1 MNELSLVSDLDRF
14 DFGLEE
20 AASVLT
26 QSGNLYDVFKDAP
39 GSELNNTA
47 MQTLHQAIESMQER
61 TGVFYSTVSMES
73 STTATELKTYTLEGL
88 KEFGKSVWQA
98 IVKAL
103 AALYAKIKEFFTGNE
118 RKVKKMKEDLKKAD
132 EDYKQA
138 SKDAVKADKEA
149 TEVYFELDN
158 PAHQL
163 LHKSLYTGSNKA
175 SGVSV
180 TTELHDIVSHLNDY
194 VMKSKEHHLI
204 EGISDFKEKLLVV
217 LDSVDADKLK
227 SDTDSKTLVVDKLYT
242 VMDNYVNG
250 STLHYEVNVNKA
262 KFKDVTTHTEFDA
275 EYGGKRYVIDFSTS
289 KSTDPLSVNNLRT
302 DGIISRVRSAIDVE
316 KLIIK
321 GVESRDVYHLS
332 DALSLNMEN
341 QTKGV
346 LVSKELLSLVEH
358 LTNMVK
364 SAEKDESLGS
374 DNKYVIILS
383 LVIKAVNA
391 IVKLFTVIH
400 SDVSAT
406 VTAHF
411 NLYLK
416 FIEELKK
423 QNQTV

>member
-1 MNELSLVSDLDRF
+1 MNELKLVSDLDRF

-26 QSGNLYDVFKDAP
+26 QSSNLYNVFKSAP
-39 GSELNNTA
+39 ESELNNTA

-88 KEFGKSVWQA
+88 KDFAKNVWEA
-98 IVKAL
+98 IKKAL
-103 AALYAKIKEFFTGNE
+103 LALYNKIKSFFTDNE
-118 RKVKKMKEDLKKAD
+118 RQVKKMKDDLKKAD

-138 SKDAVKADKEA
+138 SKDALKADKEA

-163 LHKSLYTGSNKA
+163 LHKTLYKGSNKA
-175 SGVSV
+175 TGVSV
-180 TTELHDIVSHLNDY
+180 TTELHDIVSKLNDY

-204 EGISDFKEKLLVV
+204 EGIADFKEKILVV
-217 LDSVDADKLK
+217 LDSVDPDKLK
-227 SDTDSKTLVVDKLYT
+227 TDNDPKTLVVDKLFT
-242 VMDNYVNG
+242 VMDNYVTG
-250 STLHYEVNVNKA
+250 SNLSYEVNVNKA
-262 KFKDVTTHTEFDA
+262 KFKDVNSHTEFEA

-302 DGIISRVRSAIDVE
+302 DGIISRVRSAIEVE

-346 LVSKELLSLVEH
+346 TVSKELLSLVEH
-358 LTNMVK
+358 LTDLVK
-364 SAEKDESLGS
+364 SASVDEALSN
-374 DNKYVIILS
+374 DNKYVIIMS

-391 IVKLFTVIH
+391 IIKLFTVIH